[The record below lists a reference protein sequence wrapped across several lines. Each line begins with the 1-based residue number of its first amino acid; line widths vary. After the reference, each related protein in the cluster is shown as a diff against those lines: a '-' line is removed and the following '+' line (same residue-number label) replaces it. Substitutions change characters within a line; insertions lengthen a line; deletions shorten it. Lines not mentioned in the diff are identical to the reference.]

1 MTVHNLKSCKKKDD
15 SGTNKNQYLKG
26 YTYHICQQIFVFK
39 LFINSQIK
47 SFLIFYTIIML
58 VLEEVFMITMKD
70 IIQDGHPTLKKVA
83 GDVPMPPSKEDQH
96 ILKSLLEYI
105 QNSQDPKIAEQYELR
120 PGVGLAAPQINISK
134 KMIAVQTKD
143 DKGQLKSFAL
153 FNPKI
158 FTHSMEKTY
167 LNTGEGCLS
176 VPEIIPGY
184 VPRYSRIKVQGND
197 INGKEIMVCL
207 KGLLAIVFQHEIDH
221 LQGVMFYDH
230 INKEDPFAVPEQA
243 SAVER

>member
-1 MTVHNLKSCKKKDD
+1 M
-15 SGTNKNQYLKG
+15 
-26 YTYHICQQIFVFK
+26 F
-39 LFINSQIK
+39 
-47 SFLIFYTIIML
+47 
-58 VLEEVFMITMKD
+58 VLEGVSMITMKD
-70 IIQDGHPTLKKVA
+70 IIQDGHPTLRKVA
-83 GDVPMPPSKEDQH
+83 EDVPMPPSKEDQQ

-105 QNSQDPKIAEQYELR
+105 QNSQDPRIAEQYELK

-143 DKGQLKSFAL
+143 DKGEIKSFAL

-158 FTHSMEKTY
+158 LSHSLEKTY

-176 VPEIIPGY
+176 VPEIIRGY
-184 VPRYSRIKVQGND
+184 VPRYSRITVQGYD
-197 INGKEIMVCL
+197 INGKEIKLDL

-230 INKEDPFAVPEQA
+230 INKEDPFAIPDQA
-243 SAVER
+243 SAIER

>member
-1 MTVHNLKSCKKKDD
+1 
-15 SGTNKNQYLKG
+15 
-26 YTYHICQQIFVFK
+26 
-39 LFINSQIK
+39 
-47 SFLIFYTIIML
+47 
-58 VLEEVFMITMKD
+58 
-70 IIQDGHPTLKKVA
+70 
-83 GDVPMPPSKEDQH
+83 
-96 ILKSLLEYI
+96 LLEYI

-120 PGVGLAAPQINISK
+120 PGVGLAAPQINVSK

-153 FNPKI
+153 FNPRI
-158 FTHSMEKTY
+158 LNHSMEKTY
-167 LNTGEGCLS
+167 LSTGEGCLS
-176 VPEIIPGY
+176 VSEIIPGY
-184 VPRYSRIKVQGND
+184 VPRYSRITVQGND
-197 INGKEIMVCL
+197 INGKEIKVHL

>member
-1 MTVHNLKSCKKKDD
+1 M
-15 SGTNKNQYLKG
+15 
-26 YTYHICQQIFVFK
+26 F
-39 LFINSQIK
+39 
-47 SFLIFYTIIML
+47 
-58 VLEEVFMITMKD
+58 VLEGVSMITMKD
-70 IIQDGHPTLKKVA
+70 IIQDGHPTLRKVA
-83 GDVPMPPSKEDQH
+83 EDVPMPPSKVDQQ

-105 QNSQDPKIAEQYELR
+105 QNSQDPRIAEQYELK

-143 DKGQLKSFAL
+143 DKGEIKSFAL

-158 FTHSMEKTY
+158 LSHSLEKTY

-176 VPEIIPGY
+176 VAEIIRGY
-184 VPRYSRIKVQGND
+184 VPRYSRITVQGYD
-197 INGKEIMVCL
+197 INGKEIKLDL

-230 INKEDPFAVPEQA
+230 INKEDPFAIPDQA
-243 SAVER
+243 SAIER